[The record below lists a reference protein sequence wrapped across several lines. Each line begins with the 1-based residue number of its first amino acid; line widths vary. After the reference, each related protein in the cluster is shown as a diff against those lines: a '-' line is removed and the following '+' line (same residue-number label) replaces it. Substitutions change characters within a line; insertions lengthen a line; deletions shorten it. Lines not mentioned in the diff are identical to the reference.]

1 MKPFSRL
8 IRFESGGEA
17 FFADLSTTTEIPS
30 AGSSITAYRTYD
42 DLIKAQDSVE
52 IAFEKVCFLFVLI
65 ANNSTQ
71 NYLVPATR
79 STATLRLAYLLRRA
93 QLSISCKGS

>member
-8 IRFESGGEA
+8 IRFESEGEA
-17 FFADLSTTTEIPS
+17 FFADLNTTTEIPS

-42 DLIKAQDSVE
+42 DLMNTQDSVE
-52 IAFEKVCFLFVLI
+52 VTFEKVCFLFVLI
-65 ANNSTQ
+65 GNKSAQ
-71 NYLVPATR
+71 NYLVPDTR
-79 STATLRLAYLLRRA
+79 SIATFRLAYLLRWA